1 MALLTLLLLQFHSL
15 PVRQFLVKNAA
26 RNFPG
31 EPNNSLWFQE
41 INRLSDGKTAVATAT
56 GRGDHLHDSLNST
69 TSRSRIVKNERESR
83 RMKESSSRGLIYVLK
98 YTEQLESALYDL
110 WQMANLAAQWDLRLV
125 EPFVY
130 KSFYMLPPFIFSY
143 QDPQVLSFSDIY
155 NFTAVQ
161 KNFKSYL
168 KVDYDVLATQDELY
182 KAHFDQI
189 VVVDICK
196 GGKHCV
202 ESLKTHAGFN
212 YFLQILKIK
221 FASTNSQY
229 FQGVSKETSLTGSHN
244 GNQTGFSGFVQ
255 VVCVDGSNRIKFKT
269 LLDSVLRSGTN
280 SKPLVVFTSWNG
292 VRSYSPKFF
301 YTDPDFLKNQKT
313 YSSIHSLPPSTSV
326 KRAAKIFGETLRL
339 SRPLLTIHIRM
350 ERLLADGGF
359 EHVAEC
365 VKELEKT
372 IERLK
377 IEKGLAGNSGGM
389 VVARDYGHEGSYTCV
404 RKKCSSLAKAL
415 NIDKRLKKLGAVIA
429 EYDPTDYDKLPQ
441 PDSPSRQTGFASMVE
456 KELLASGDYLV
467 TVGWG
472 SFQTSV
478 VKRFLTD
485 TKHEAKNLITT
496 ICQKM

>member
-31 EPNNSLWFQE
+31 ESNNSLWFQK
-41 INRLSDGKTAVATAT
+41 INRLSNGKTVLAVATAT
-56 GRGDHLHDSLNST
+56 GRGDYLHNSLNST
-69 TSRSRIVKNERESR
+69 TSRIVKNERKSG

-110 WQMANLAAQWDLRLV
+110 WQMANLAAQWGLRLV
-125 EPFVY
+125 EPFVH

-143 QDPQVLSFSDIY
+143 QDPQVMSFSDIY

-168 KVDYDVLATQDELY
+168 KVDYDVLAMQDELY

-189 VVVDICK
+189 VVVDIRK

-202 ESLKTHAGFN
+202 ESLKPHAGFN
-212 YFLQILKIK
+212 YFLQIFKIK

-229 FQGVSKETSLTGSHN
+229 FQGVSKETSSHN

-255 VVCVDGSNRIKFKT
+255 VVCVDGSNRIEFKT
-269 LLDSVLRSGTN
+269 LLDSVLRSDTN
-280 SKPLVVFTSWNG
+280 SKPLVVFMSWNG
-292 VRSYSPKFF
+292 VRPYSPNFF

-313 YSSIHSLPPSTSV
+313 FSTIHSLSPSTSV
-326 KRAAKIFGETLRL
+326 KRAAKIFGKTLRL
-339 SRPLLTIHIRM
+339 SRPLITIHIRM
-350 ERLLADGGF
+350 ERLLAHGGI

-467 TVGWG
+467 IVGWG

-478 VKRFLTD
+478 VQRFLSMHD
-485 TKHEAKNLITT
+485 KHEPKNLITT